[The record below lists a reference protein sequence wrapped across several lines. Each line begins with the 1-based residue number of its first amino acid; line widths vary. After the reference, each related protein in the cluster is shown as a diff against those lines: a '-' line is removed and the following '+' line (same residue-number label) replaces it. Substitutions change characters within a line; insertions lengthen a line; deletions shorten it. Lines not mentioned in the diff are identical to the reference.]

1 MLSAWLIV
9 LVGAF
14 AGGLVSGL
22 TGFGTGITAL
32 PIWLCALA
40 PALASPLVVIC
51 SLIGQAQTLPTIWH
65 AIDFR
70 RCLPFIAGGLAGV
83 PFGAYLLPFV
93 SIPIFRLVV
102 GTLLVVYCGFT
113 LAGRFT
119 FRVRSGG
126 RAADASIGLVGG
138 VFGGLAGLS
147 GPPITIWAG
156 LRGWAKDERRA
167 VFQAFNT
174 SILTFA
180 LVAQAVAG
188 LMTIE
193 LAELVLVA
201 LPGTVIGSW
210 IGRRAYDKLN
220 AAKFEKAVLVVLFL
234 SGFALLLGGLQAL
247 HGQLISR

>member
-1 MLSAWLIV
+1 MLSASLIV

-22 TGFGTGITAL
+22 TGFGTGITAM
-32 PIWLCALA
+32 PIWLMGLA

-70 RCLPFIAGGLAGV
+70 RCLPFIAGGLVAV

-93 SIPIFRLVV
+93 PIQIFRIVI
-102 GTLLVVYCGFT
+102 GALLVFYCGFT
-113 LAGRFT
+113 LAGKFT
-119 FRVRSGG
+119 FRVNGGG
-126 RAADASIGLVGG
+126 RKADALVGMVG
-138 VFGGLAGLS
+138 GMFGGFAGLS

-156 LRGWAKDERRA
+156 LRGWGKDERRA

-180 LVAQAVAG
+180 LVAQTVAG

-193 LAELVLVA
+193 LGELVLIA
-201 LPGTVIGSW
+201 LPGTIAGSW
-210 IGRRAYDKLN
+210 IGRRAYRKLDT
-220 AAKFEKAVLVVLFL
+220 AKFEKVVLSVLFV
-234 SGFALLLGGLQAL
+234 SGCMLVAGGAF
-247 HGQLISR
+247 GSR

>member
-1 MLSAWLIV
+1 MLSASLIV

-22 TGFGTGITAL
+22 TGFGTGITAM
-32 PIWLCALA
+32 PIWLVGLA
-40 PALASPLVVIC
+40 PALASPLVVVC

-83 PFGAYLLPFV
+83 PFGTYLLPHV
-93 SIPIFRLVV
+93 SIQVFRFVI
-102 GTLLVVYCGFT
+102 GALLVFYCGFT
-113 LAGRFT
+113 LAGKFT
-119 FRVRSGG
+119 FRVRGGG
-126 RAADASIGLVGG
+126 RAADALVGMVGG

-174 SILTFA
+174 SVLAFA

-188 LMTIE
+188 LMTME
-193 LAELVLVA
+193 LGQLVLIA
-201 LPGTVIGSW
+201 LPGTVVGSW
-210 IGRRAYDKLN
+210 IGRRAYHKLD
-220 AAKFEKAVLVVLFL
+220 AARFEKVVLVVLFV
-234 SGFALLLGGLQAL
+234 SGLGLLLGSLQAR
-247 HGQLISR
+247 Q